1 MNEKNLV
8 KILAAAAV
16 ILMIVFISLF
26 CIDTHESTSLT
37 VKSQDTLKD
46 GDAYSVELCDSKGNP
61 IANQDISISFGS
73 NSFNVTTDENGIA
86 ILKINNVPAGE
97 YEVKIQYNGNI
108 HYKNTSA
115 VHHAVISEIEKTR
128 SLDEILQS
136 GEYKKKIGDYR
147 IVEYGYMGDMELAL
161 VEDSNGKKWIMGGDG
176 FCLKKLDSTSPF
188 FQSYQQHFCLLQL
201 ICTVCLCGHLH

>member
-26 CIDTHESTSLT
+26 CIDTHESTSLP

-176 FCLKKLDSTSPF
+176 FTS
-188 FQSYQQHFCLLQL
+188 
-201 ICTVCLCGHLH
+201 V

>member
-1 MNEKNLV
+1 MNEKNLI

-46 GDAYSVELCDSKGNP
+46 GDSYNVELCDSKGNP
-61 IANQDISISFGS
+61 IANQNISISFGS

-128 SLDEILQS
+128 SLDEILKA
-136 GEYKKKIGDYR
+136 ENTKKR
-147 IVEYGYMGDMELAL
+147 L
-161 VEDSNGKKWIMGGDG
+161 VITG
-176 FCLKKLDSTSPF
+176 
-188 FQSYQQHFCLLQL
+188 LLN
-201 ICTVCLCGHLH
+201 TVIWEIWSLH